1 MSRFPFAIVLASIIA
16 PAVVAPSVARAQS
29 QAELAEKLNEEGK
42 ELMYQNKYAE
52 ASYKFQQAVAR
63 VAEPKYFFNLC
74 VSQTNEG
81 RLNEAYANCISAK
94 GNASAEITAKADK
107 MITKIQDTAKQ
118 QNVELQEPGGAAG
131 RDPVSPTGNNPPLNG
146 NGNNPPPNDGHTP
159 PNTRVS
165 AAEPPPTGGS
175 VRYARYQPPTENL
188 AVGRGPDNNYTWTLG
203 VDFLG
208 GGGQI
213 GRKNYY
219 GSAAVGFRLKADVLF
234 DPIHRFGGE
243 GYVQYNHLGQGSDQQ
258 AILVDTLDVIDIGGA
273 LYKHFCLGGR
283 LCVTPLLGV
292 HLSLMS
298 PAGEQDAEGSQ
309 LFNYA
314 AVGGRGEVAL
324 SYAFGRRYEHV
335 FSLAAGANV
344 YSKVLSGPSDNG
356 DQLTIAE
363 AGLDKAG
370 AIGYVA
376 LGYTYRFNTP
386 LGVAPFI
393 TLE

>member
-1 MSRFPFAIVLASIIA
+1 MSRFPFAIVLASALIA
-16 PAVVAPSVARAQS
+16 PALAHAQS

-107 MITKIQDTAKQ
+107 MIAKIQDTAKQ

-131 RDPVSPTGNNPPLNG
+131 RDPLPPTNGNPPPNG
-146 NGNNPPPNDGHTP
+146 NPNGNNPPPNDTHTP
-159 PNTRVS
+159 PNPRVGT
-165 AAEPPPTGGS
+165 ADQPPPTAGG
-175 VRYARYQPPTENL
+175 VRYARYQPPAENL
-188 AVGRGPDNNYTWTLG
+188 AFGRGPDNNYTWTLG
-203 VDFLG
+203 ADLLG
-208 GGGQI
+208 GGGQV
-213 GRKNYY
+213 GRKDFY
-219 GSAAVGFRLKADVLF
+219 GTAAVGFRVKADVLF
-234 DPIHRFGGE
+234 DPVHRFGGE
-243 GYVQYNHLGQGSDQQ
+243 GYIQYNHLGQGSGQ
-258 AILVDTLDVIDIGGA
+258 LNPVDTLDIVDIGGA

-283 LCVTPLLGV
+283 LCVTPLLGI

-324 SYAFGRRYEHV
+324 SYAFGRHYEHV
-335 FSLAAGANV
+335 FSIAGGANV
-344 YSKVLSGPSDNG
+344 YSKVLTGPSDNNG
-356 DQLTIAE
+356 STVSIAA
-363 AGLDKAG
+363 AGLDQAG
-370 AIGYVA
+370 AIGYLA
-376 LGYTYRFNTP
+376 IGYTYRFNTP

>member
-1 MSRFPFAIVLASIIA
+1 MSRFRLAIVLASLLA
-16 PAVVAPSVARAQS
+16 PVAAHAQS
-29 QAELAEKLNEEGK
+29 QAELAEKLNDEGK
-42 ELMYQNKYAE
+42 QLMYESKYPE

-81 RLNEAYANCISAK
+81 KLNEAYANCISAK
-94 GNASAEITAKADK
+94 GNASAELTAKADK
-107 MITKIQDTAKQ
+107 MIAKIQDTAKA

-131 RDPVSPTGNNPPLNG
+131 RDPATNNNNPPPPNGNNP
-146 NGNNPPPNDGHTP
+146 PPPNDGHTP
-159 PNTRVS
+159 PNPRVGT
-165 AAEPPPTGGS
+165 AEPPPTAGS
-175 VRYARYQPPTENL
+175 VRYARYQPPAENL

-203 VDFLG
+203 VDLTG

-213 GRKNYY
+213 GQKNAY
-219 GSAAVGFRLKADVLF
+219 GSAAVGFRVKADVLF
-234 DPIHRFGGE
+234 DPVHRLGAE
-243 GYVQYNHLGQGSDQQ
+243 GYLQYNHLGQGSNQT
-258 AILVDTLDVIDIGGA
+258 ALVNTLDVVDIGGA

-283 LCVTPLLGV
+283 LCVTPLLGL
-292 HLSLMS
+292 HLALMS

-324 SYAFGRRYEHV
+324 SYAFGPRFEHV
-335 FSLAAGANV
+335 FSIAAGVNV
-344 YSKVLSGPSDNG
+344 YSKVLSGPADSDPMS
-356 DQLTIAE
+356 IA
-363 AGLDKAG
+363 AVGLDQAG
-370 AIGYVA
+370 AIGY
-376 LGYTYRFNTP
+376 LGIGYTYRFNTP

>member
-1 MSRFPFAIVLASIIA
+1 MSRFPFALTFAVILAPVIA
-16 PAVVAPSVARAQS
+16 PAIAHAQS

-81 RLNEAYANCISAK
+81 RLQEAYANCISAK
-94 GNASAEITAKADK
+94 GNATSEIVGKADK
-107 MITKIQDTAKQ
+107 MIAKIQDTAKQ

-131 RDPVSPTGNNPPLNG
+131 RDPTPTPSG
-146 NGNNPPPNDGHTP
+146 NPPPVNNGNP
-159 PNTRVS
+159 PPGDLHNPPPPRVGT
-165 AAEPPPTGGS
+165 AEPPPTAGG
-175 VRYARYQPPTENL
+175 VRYARYQPPPENL
-188 AVGRGPDNNYTWTLG
+188 ALGRGPDNNYTWTLG
-203 VDFLG
+203 IDFLG

-213 GRKNYY
+213 GQKDFY
-219 GSAAVGFRLKADVLF
+219 GTAAVGFRVKSDVLF
-234 DPIHRFGGE
+234 DPIHRIGAE
-243 GYVQYNHLGQGSDQQ
+243 GYIQYNHLGQGSQQ
-258 AILVDTLDVIDIGGA
+258 QQDGVLVDTLDVVDVGAA

-283 LCVTPLLGV
+283 LCVTPLLGL

-298 PAGEQDAEGSQ
+298 PAGQQDSEGSQ

-314 AVGGRGEVAL
+314 AVGGRGEIAL
-324 SYAFGRRYEHV
+324 SYAFGPRYEHV
-335 FSLAAGANV
+335 FSVAGGVNV
-344 YSKVLSGPSDNG
+344 YSKVLSGPSGAD

-363 AGLDKAG
+363 AGLDRAG
-370 AIGYVA
+370 AIGYLA
-376 LGYTYRFNTP
+376 IGYTYRFNTP